1 MSARDIMA
9 KAIDGQIDALFG
21 APPSSPPPALDWGE
35 IVRVWEQLTR
45 AYYVVSEFAPIMY
58 RENEEGLPAFYAVQ
72 IGEDWV
78 ALLHPDYLP
87 EFEAEA
93 RGRGLRPVSFFDREG
108 WLEDYIERTL
118 ADEQLHTG
126 G

>member
-1 MSARDIMA
+1 MTNVRDIMA
-9 KAIDGQIDALFG
+9 KAMDGQIDALFG

-45 AYYVVSEFAPIMY
+45 AYYVASAFLPMH

-72 IGEDWV
+72 IGNDWV

-93 RGRGLRPVSFFDREG
+93 RGRGLRPVSFFDRKEK
-108 WLEDYIERTL
+108 RR
-118 ADEQLHTG
+118 
-126 G
+126 